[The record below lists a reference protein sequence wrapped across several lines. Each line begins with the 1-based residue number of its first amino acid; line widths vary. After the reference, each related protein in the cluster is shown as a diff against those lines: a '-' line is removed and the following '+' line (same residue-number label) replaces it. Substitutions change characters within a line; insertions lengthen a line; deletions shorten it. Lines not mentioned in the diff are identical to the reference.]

1 MEDCDISSNKT
12 KQYDELIHLWGKSMI
27 ERITR
32 GISLLVFF
40 LVGVGITAPLNAQQ
54 KQASQGNIIE
64 RVSTSS
70 QKGASILQIRGKL
83 VPGQLDGITI
93 VKKGATSF
101 IISIPNALI
110 DPEKIPKPSQKFSLR
125 DPLKNINFT
134 EDIKEEGSDVV
145 FMVNLEIESRKE
157 VELELL
163 KPITS
168 STIRIRLSDLKKMK
182 EDKQAAE
189 AEIAEQKK
197 TAETARQIATQ
208 KKEQKQVKSRRTTQ
222 KAQQTVTEVLQ
233 QYQRPSIMQLSI
245 INASGW
251 AKRAYKLSVFLGREK
266 KKNIEES
273 LGIKLDIVNISN
285 AKNDRHNQSTIYF
298 RDNFLKPALFL
309 ARLIPGEQKLVPISS
324 KRERL
329 GVDIEIYLGV
339 DYK

>member
-1 MEDCDISSNKT
+1 M
-12 KQYDELIHLWGKSMI
+12 
-27 ERITR
+27 
-32 GISLLVFF
+32 VFF
-40 LVGVGITAPLNAQQ
+40 LVGVGITASLNAQQ

-70 QKGASILQIRGKL
+70 QKGASILRIRGKL

-101 IISIPNALI
+101 VVSIPNALI
-110 DPEKIPKPSQKFSLR
+110 DPERIPKSSQKFSLR

-134 EDIKEEGSDVV
+134 EEIQEKGSDVV
-145 FMVNLEIESRKE
+145 FTVNLEIEARKE
-157 VELELL
+157 LELELL

-168 STIRIRLSDLKKMK
+168 STIRIMMSDSGAMKKKTQAK
-182 EDKQAAE
+182 ESE
-189 AEIAEQKK
+189 LAEQKK
-197 TAETARQIATQ
+197 TEETARQMATK
-208 KKEQKQVKSRRTTQ
+208 KKEKSQMKSRRTTQ

-233 QYQRPSIMQLSI
+233 QYQRPSVMQLAI

-251 AKRAYKLSVFLGREK
+251 AKRAHKLSIFLNREK
-266 KKNIEES
+266 KKDIEES
-273 LGIKLDIVNISN
+273 LGIKLDIVNVSN
-285 AKNDRHNQSTIYF
+285 AKDDRHNQSTIYF

-309 ARLIPGEQKLVPISS
+309 ARIIPGEQKLVPISR

-329 GVDIEIYLGV
+329 GVDVEIYLGV